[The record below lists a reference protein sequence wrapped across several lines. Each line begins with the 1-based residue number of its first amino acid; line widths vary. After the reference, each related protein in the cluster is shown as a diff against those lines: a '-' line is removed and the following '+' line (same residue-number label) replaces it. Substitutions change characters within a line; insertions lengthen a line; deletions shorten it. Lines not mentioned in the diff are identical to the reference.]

1 MDLSR
6 LRIRRQ
12 ISNGAVPQMSPRK
25 LILDVDT
32 GTDDAVAIMLAA
44 LHPDLDLLACTTVNG
59 NVQVEYC
66 TNNTLRTLDY
76 IGHPGIPVY
85 EGAYEAI
92 VRKDL
97 PIPRAERVSE
107 ADSHGLELPIPQP
120 TSVKQDQHAVEYLIE
135 TYRAATEPI
144 TLVPVGPLTNIA
156 MAVKLDRGFVDRVP
170 ELVIMGGGHEISNTT
185 SAAEFNIWVDPE
197 AADVVFQ
204 AGFERITLV
213 PLEATH
219 EALVSLD
226 DARRLR
232 ELGTPAGEASARFIE
247 RRIDAYDMGQPMEIP
262 QSAPVHDALCVAYLL
277 DPGVLELAD
286 YHVDIETQGRHT
298 LGRTVIDT
306 HFRGKKAPNAHV
318 AVGSDPAKFV
328 DMLLTAFAAER

>member
-1 MDLSR
+1 MT
-6 LRIRRQ
+6 
-12 ISNGAVPQMSPRK
+12 PRK

-32 GTDDAVAIMLAA
+32 GTDDAVAIMMAA
-44 LHPDLDLLACTTVNG
+44 LHPGLELLACTTVNG
-59 NVQVEYC
+59 NIEVEYC
-66 TNNTLRTLDY
+66 TNNTLRVLDY
-76 IGHPGIPVY
+76 IGRSDIPVF
-85 EGAYEAI
+85 EGAKEAI

-97 PIPRAERVSE
+97 PIPRKDRMSE
-107 ADSHGLELPIPQP
+107 ADSHGLELPIPHP
-120 TSVKQDQHAVEYLIE
+120 TSKKQDRHAVEYLIE
-135 TYRAATEPI
+135 TYRSATEPI
-144 TLVPVGPLTNIA
+144 TLVPVGPLTNLA
-156 MAVKLDRGFVDRVP
+156 LAVKLDPGFVDRVP

-185 SAAEFNIWVDPE
+185 SSAEFNIWVDPE

-226 DARRLR
+226 HARQLR

-277 DPGVLELAD
+277 DPSVIELRD
-286 YHVDIETQGRHT
+286 YHVAIETVGRHT

-306 HFRGKKAPNAHV
+306 HFRGKQAPNARV
-318 AVGSDPAKFV
+318 AVGSDPEKFV
-328 DMLLTAFAAER
+328 QMLLAAFAAEH

>member
-1 MDLSR
+1 MT
-6 LRIRRQ
+6 
-12 ISNGAVPQMSPRK
+12 PRK

-44 LHPDLDLLACTTVNG
+44 LHPDLDLLACTSVNG
-59 NVQVEYC
+59 NIEIQY
-66 TNNTLRTLDY
+66 TTDNTLRVLDF
-76 IGHPGIPVY
+76 IGHPEIPVF
-85 EGAYEAI
+85 EGAKEAI

-97 PIPRAERVSE
+97 PIPRKDRMSE
-107 ADSHGLELPIPQP
+107 ADSHGLELPIPAAK
-120 TSVKQDQHAVEYLIE
+120 SVKQQKHAVEYLIE
-135 TYRAATEPI
+135 TYRSATDPI

-156 MAVKLDRGFVDRVP
+156 LAIKMDPGFVDRVP
-170 ELVIMGGGHEISNTT
+170 EIVIMGGGHEISNTT

-204 AGFERITLV
+204 AGFENIVLV

-219 EALVSLD
+219 QALISYD
-226 DARRLR
+226 HAQKLR
-232 ELGTPAGEASARFIE
+232 ALGTPAGEASARFIE

-277 DPGVLELAD
+277 DASVIELRD
-286 YHVDIETQGRHT
+286 YHVAIETQGRHT

-306 HFRGKKAPNAHV
+306 HFRGKQAPNAKV
-318 AVGSDPAKFV
+318 AVGSDPEKFV
-328 DMLLTAFAAER
+328 EILLQAFATEH

>member
-1 MDLSR
+1 MTK
-6 LRIRRQ
+6 
-12 ISNGAVPQMSPRK
+12 AKK

-44 LHPDLDLLACTTVNG
+44 LHPDLDLVGCTTVNG
-59 NVQVEYC
+59 NIEVHYC
-66 TNNTLRTLDY
+66 TNNTLRTLEF
-76 IGHPGIPVY
+76 IGRPDIPVF
-85 EGAYEAI
+85 EGAREAI
-92 VRKDL
+92 VRRDL
-97 PIPRAERVSE
+97 PIPRSERISE
-107 ADSHGLELPIPQP
+107 ADSHGLELPIPP
-120 TSVKQDQHAVEYLIE
+120 TTLTAQSRHAVEWLIE
-135 TYRAATEPI
+135 TYRSATDEI

-156 MAVKLDRGFVDRVP
+156 LAVKLDPHFVDRVP

-204 AGFERITLV
+204 AGFEKITLV

-219 EALVSLD
+219 EALVSLE
-226 DARRLR
+226 DAQHLR
-232 ELGTPAGEASARFIE
+232 ALGTPAGEASARFIE

-277 DPGVLELAD
+277 DADVLDVRD
-286 YHVDIETQGRHT
+286 YHVAIETSGQHT

-306 HFRGKKAPNAHV
+306 HFRGKRAPNARV
-318 AVGSDPAKFV
+318 AIGADSEKFV
-328 DMLLTAFAAER
+328 HMLLAAFATEH

>member
-1 MDLSR
+1 MT
-6 LRIRRQ
+6 
-12 ISNGAVPQMSPRK
+12 PRK

-44 LHPDLDLLACTTVNG
+44 LHPDLDLLGCTTVNG
-59 NVQVEYC
+59 NIEVEYC
-66 TNNTLRTLDY
+66 TNNTLRVLDY
-76 IGHPGIPVY
+76 IGHPEIPVY
-85 EGAYEAI
+85 EGAKEAI

-97 PIPRAERVSE
+97 PIPRKDRMSE

-120 TSVKQDQHAVEYLIE
+120 TSVKQSAHAVEYLIE
-135 TYRAATEPI
+135 TYRSATEPI

-156 MAVKLDRGFVDRVP
+156 LAIKLDPGFVDRVP

-185 SAAEFNIWVDPE
+185 AAAEFNIWVDPE

-204 AGFERITLV
+204 AGFAKITLV

-219 EALVSLD
+219 QALVSLD
-226 DARRLR
+226 HAAQLR
-232 ELGTPAGEASARFIE
+232 ALGSPAGEASARFIE

-277 DPGVLELAD
+277 DPSVIELRD
-286 YHVDIETQGRHT
+286 YHVAIETQGRHT

-306 HFRGKKAPNAHV
+306 HFRGKQAPNARV
-318 AVGSDPAKFV
+318 AVGSDPEKFV
-328 DMLLTAFAAER
+328 RILLDAFAPEH